1 MPSLFLYRNEE
12 EGPQPVNTDAPPS
25 IRIDLLGH
33 GLVKVEG
40 AIAAIAK
47 AAAK

>member
-1 MPSLFLYRNEE
+1 MRARAAACDKAAL
-12 EGPQPVNTDAPPS
+12 PS
-25 IRIDLLGH
+25 IRIDLLGY
-33 GLVKVEG
+33 GLVKVEHVGG